1 MGAFAT
7 FARISNHPSSRFLR
21 AAGEE
26 FNGYRGRGREYGL
39 APHIPGCS
47 LRPAPSPTS
56 FQTHPDRPCVR
67 RSGSHP
73 ARLPPQLRN
82 VQARRLSA
90 LRRLRG

>member
-7 FARISNHPSSRFLR
+7 FSRISNHPSSRFLR
-21 AAGEE
+21 AGGEE